1 VVFVKKEKNKGGR
14 PRKED
19 VERRKAE
26 QEFRD
31 GLIAQL
37 VARKAD
43 TPFFVEQVNEILY
56 LREQLRQ
63 LKHLV
68 ANNGIVVSEL
78 TRSGN
83 ARVSINSCLREIRET
98 EKSILLILKELKITT
113 DNIIPEDQEDDL

>member
-1 VVFVKKEKNKGGR
+1 MKKEKNKGGR

-43 TPFFVEQVNEILY
+43 TPFFIELVDEIIY
-56 LREQLRQ
+56 LRRQ
-63 LKHLV
+63 LIEFRRLVDIDGILVFEKDRGGHLKV
-68 ANNGIVVSEL
+68 GVN
-78 TRSGN
+78 T
-83 ARVSINSCLREIRET
+83 CLREIRET
-98 EKSILLILKELKITT
+98 EKAILLILKELKITT
-113 DNIIPEDQEDDL
+113 DNIIPEDEEDDL